1 MSASGMAGRD
11 RAAVLTV
18 AGFDP
23 SSGAGVTAD
32 LKVIAAHRL
41 YGVAAVTALT
51 VQSTQGVRRVE
62 GVEAGLLQ
70 ETLDWLVA
78 DVAVGGVKIGM
89 LATRANVGVVA
100 KFLRTAGVPRGRV
113 VLDPVVRSSS
123 GQELLEVDG
132 VEALRRELLPQV
144 GWVTPNLAE
153 LEALTGMEVEG
164 RAGVQ
169 AGARRLSELV
179 EALGNAELNV
189 VVTGGHG
196 ARPDDFL
203 RLAAGEEQWFAGE
216 RVETRSTHGTG
227 CSFSSALLCRVVLG
241 DGPVEA
247 VAGAKRYVRE
257 AMEAAYPVGRGHGPL
272 HHLYGLERGEGG
284 E

>member
-164 RAGVQ
+164 REGVQ
-169 AGARRLSELV
+169 AGARRLAELV
-179 EALGNAELNV
+179 GALGNAELNV
-189 VVTGGHG
+189 VVTGGHA

-203 RLAAGEEQWFAGE
+203 RRAAGEEQWFAGE